1 MTDFIQVITTT
12 SSPEEARKIADALV
26 QRRLAACVQIVGPV
40 TSVYRWE
47 GKVETATE
55 WQCLIKSRRDLL
67 ERLIEAI
74 QGLHSYRVPEIL
86 ALPVLGGS
94 AAYLEWLEEET
105 RGAE

>member
-1 MTDFIQVITTT
+1 MSEYIQVVTTT
-12 SSPEEARKIADALV
+12 SSAEEARKIADALV

-55 WQCLIKSRRDLL
+55 WQCLVKSRRDLL
-67 ERLIEAI
+67 ERLIDAI
-74 QGLHSYRVPEIL
+74 QGLHSYQVPEIL

-94 AAYLEWLEEET
+94 AAYLGWLDAET
-105 RGAE
+105 REAE